1 MANETPQIELSSS
14 SQFYDPTA
22 HKYRLFRNYMA
33 NELGVGRAEI
43 EEWTRQAVQEAV
55 ERSITKVLQRHNI
68 EALIER
74 AAMKMIS
81 DTSYSTGG
89 PLKDIVAKK
98 LVEQI
103 TLTIKT

>member
-1 MANETPQIELSSS
+1 MANETPQTEAQFSG
-14 SQFYDPTA
+14 QFYDPTA

-43 EEWTRQAVQEAV
+43 EEWTRLAVNEAV
-55 ERSITKVLQRHNI
+55 ERAIRQVLQRYNI
-68 EALIER
+68 EGLIER
-74 AAMKMIS
+74 AAMKMIQ
-81 DTSYSTGG
+81 DASYSSGG

-103 TLTIKT
+103 TLSIKT